1 MVVAARLAFAQPC
14 LAAPPVLH
22 KCNLLMNVERVPL
35 SSIFHG
41 SNKYILVDR
50 TLNVIKKGERF
61 RLLECVI
68 FLNEKKEGSWDEI
81 RVSKFDFENCV
92 IFLGER
98 KEVMQR

>member
-41 SNKYILVDR
+41 SNKSILVAR
-50 TLNVIKKGERF
+50 IKKAERF

-92 IFLGER
+92 VFLGER